1 MPMSVLVTGGTGFIG
16 SHLARRLVKEGYDPV
31 LLDIAPNYKPINDIK
46 DQVRVV
52 PGDLA
57 VLSDVLDAAKEHQVR
72 DIFHLGAIL
81 SAAAESAPMTT
92 IGVNFLGTVNVLE
105 AARILGIEKVV
116 YSSSVAS
123 YGPGLPEPVREDARQ
138 EPRTIYGISKVFS
151 ELMGL
156 YYWRRYGIDFR
167 AVRFPSVVGP
177 GRGAG
182 GASAYTT
189 LIIQNAALK
198 QPYDIDVD
206 EDARMPILYC
216 KDAVNALL
224 TLYNSKNP
232 RSRIYNIAGVSPNAL
247 EILEE
252 VRRHIPDAQTKFAPK
267 PEIVAIVDSWPAV
280 LDDDR
285 ARRELGWK
293 LAYPLDRLV
302 PDFIS
307 ELRAHKHLYA

>member
-1 MPMSVLVTGGTGFIG
+1 MSVLVTGGTGFIG
-16 SHLARRLVKEGYDPV
+16 SHLARRLVKEGYDV
-31 LLDIAPNYKPINDIK
+31 ILFDVAPNYKLIDDIK
-46 DQVRVV
+46 EKTRVV
-52 PGDLA
+52 RGDLA
-57 VLSDVLDAAKEHQVR
+57 VLSDVLDAVKKHRVR

-81 SAAAESAPMTT
+81 SAAAELAPMTT
-92 IGVNFLGTVNVLE
+92 FGVNFLGTVNVLE
-105 AARILGIEKVV
+105 AARILDTEKVI

-151 ELMGL
+151 ELVGL
-156 YYWRRYGIDFR
+156 YYWRRYGVDFR

-189 LIIQNAALK
+189 LIIQTAALK

-216 KDAVNALL
+216 KDAVEALL
-224 TLYNSKNP
+224 KLHSSKNP
-232 RSRIYNIAGVSPNAL
+232 RSRVYNVAGVSPTAK
-247 EILEE
+247 EIVKE
-252 VRRHIPDAQTKFAPK
+252 VRKHVPDAPIKFAPK
-267 PEIVAIVDSWPAV
+267 PEIVAIVDSWPAA
-280 LDDDR
+280 LDDER

-293 LAYPLDRLV
+293 LSYPLDRLV
-302 PDFIS
+302 TDFIN
-307 ELRAHKHLYA
+307 EVRAQKHPDT